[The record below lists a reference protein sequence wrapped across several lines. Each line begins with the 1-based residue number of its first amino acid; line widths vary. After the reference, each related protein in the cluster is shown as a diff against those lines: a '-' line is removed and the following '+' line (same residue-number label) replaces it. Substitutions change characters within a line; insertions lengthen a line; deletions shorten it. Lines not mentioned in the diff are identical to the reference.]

1 MISSYRLFATTKAEI
16 KQTGYDRL
24 LCRSRVLTLY
34 AGHPHPH
41 QIDYPLH
48 SPAALTGLPPIF
60 YNPVLQ
66 HFGHPL
72 RNGPDTTSARR
83 MSVINRGSTL
93 GWRSP
98 SRPPADSAASV
109 STQCDLRT
117 AHRGKGASVSGH
129 LQPILA
135 VLKSL
140 SGGQPIRVQLGRL
153 SRYVDPV
160 QAGDVFTQYLLLDLQ
175 GHIHVV
181 LLFQILRQPV

>member
-135 VLKSL
+135 VLKITVRRSAHPC
-140 SGGQPIRVQLGRL
+140 SAWPSEPVCRSRTGGRCFHPR
-153 SRYVDPV
+153 SS
-160 QAGDVFTQYLLLDLQ
+160 A
-175 GHIHVV
+175 
-181 LLFQILRQPV
+181 

>member
-1 MISSYRLFATTKAEI
+1 MISSYRLFVTTKTEI

-34 AGHPHPH
+34 AGHPHPR

-48 SPAALTGLPPIF
+48 SPAALAGLPPIF
-60 YNPVLQ
+60 YNPVLR

-72 RNGPDTTSARR
+72 RNGLDTISARR

-98 SRPPADSAASV
+98 SRPPADSAAGV
-109 STQCDLRT
+109 STESDLRT
-117 AHRGKGASVSGH
+117 AHQGKGASGH

-135 VLKSL
+135 VLRSL
-140 SGGQPIRVQLGRL
+140 TGGQPNRVQLGRL
-153 SRYVDPV
+153 CRDVDPV

-175 GHIHVV
+175 GQIHVV

>member
-24 LCRSRVLTLY
+24 LCRSRLLRLY

-93 GWRSP
+93 GWRSS
-98 SRPPADSAASV
+98 SRPPADSAAGV
-109 STQCDLRT
+109 STQSDLRT
-117 AHRGKGASVSGH
+117 AHQGKGVRLRPSSAYPCSAQITVRRSAHRGSAWPSEPVCRSRTGGRCFH
-129 LQPILA
+129 PISSA
-135 VLKSL
+135 
-140 SGGQPIRVQLGRL
+140 
-153 SRYVDPV
+153 
-160 QAGDVFTQYLLLDLQ
+160 
-175 GHIHVV
+175 
-181 LLFQILRQPV
+181 